1 MKIHMQT
8 LPKYVKDN
16 VRPCPPAT
24 FGISGMAIVISE
36 LTLVIEEKLHILGI
50 RTGQNI
56 VVSVRQNIYN
66 RRIDYEFGF

>member
-1 MKIHMQT
+1 MKIHLQT
-8 LPKYVKDN
+8 LPKCVKDN
-16 VRPCPPAT
+16 VKQYPPAN
-24 FGISGMAIVISE
+24 FGILEMAIVISE
-36 LTLVIEEKLHILGI
+36 PILAQEEKLHRLGI